1 MKSTV
6 AAFLASVVA
15 AVSCLTSEVSARG
28 VCYDPAHNT
37 DVTTDAISA
46 DFVVIKG
53 SGFTGIRTF
62 YTAFGNTDLGT
73 LAIEQGLNATL
84 GIPFSNDDPT
94 AAQSHVDAAIA
105 TAIKYANETARVL
118 QIFVGNENLASVDE
132 VPAEMLTYIQQI
144 KAQVPENVEVGTV
157 QRNTELLDSSRMAN
171 IVGLVDLLNACDV
184 VGVNIHPVFSP
195 NTAADKAI
203 DVLTAQWD
211 TLQSETTNTTFPG
224 LSDKLAITETGW
236 PSGGSSNG
244 NTGTVAGAQTFFEDY
259 MSWSASTLDDSRNF
273 YFQMFDQPQRT
284 DGVFEPYFG
293 LINESGAAKFSLDSA
308 VVSSSSSSAS
318 QAAY

>member
-1 MKSTV
+1 MKSTLAGFV
-6 AAFLASVVA
+6 ATVVA
-15 AVSCLTSEVSARG
+15 AVACVTETSARG
-28 VCYDPAHNT
+28 VCYDPAYNT
-37 DVTTDAISA
+37 DVTTDAISD
-46 DFVVIKG
+46 DFAVIKG
-53 SGFTGIRTF
+53 NGFTGIRTF
-62 YTAFGNTDLGT
+62 YTKFGDTDLGT

-94 AAQSHVDAAIA
+94 ASQTHIDAAVA
-105 TAIKYANETARVL
+105 TAIKYANSTARVL

-132 VPAEMLTYIQQI
+132 VPASMVTFIQQI
-144 KAQVPENVEVGTV
+144 KAAVPENVEVGTV
-157 QRNTELLDSSRMAN
+157 QRNTELLDSTRMTN
-171 IVGLVDLLNACDV
+171 IAGLVDLLSECDV
-184 VGVNIHPVFSP
+184 VGVNIHPVFSA
-195 NTAADKAI
+195 NTAVENAI

-244 NTGTVAGAQTFFEDY
+244 NTGTVAGAQTYFEDY
-259 MSWSASTLDDSRNF
+259 MSWSSSNLDDSRDY

-293 LINESGAAKFSLDSA
+293 LISESGDAKFALTSA
-308 VVSSSSSSAS
+308 AASSSS
-318 QAAY
+318 QAA